1 MYNTEIV
8 CNQLTK
14 KEKKKSLCFQWL
26 GQSRGSNSGGRTT
39 CLKFESDLRDLRR
52 VEEGRFEWRVVI
64 DGRFIGHPVVGN
76 AQRRRRKNVAFPK
89 SFGIQRMCPAWS
101 AAVLSDILRH
111 TGIRVP
117 CVNATKILYCS
128 VFNNTQHYCLQI
140 TCLLYY
146 FLPRK
151 IRFGGRSVIL
161 ETAKNEFQ
169 SMIHPVEGGADCGLY
184 RLRMIVINAINWSVQ
199 KQSKAAAVLKVPSEK
214 WQEICLS
221 LTATGYCNALLL

>member
-1 MYNTEIV
+1 MARPITGQ
-8 CNQLTK
+8 QLGGANNLLEVRK
-14 KEKKKSLCFQWL
+14 WL
-26 GQSRGSNSGGRTT
+26 KRLEACWRGSLWMKNRHWWPIYWSPSSRQCATEKAEK
-39 CLKFESDLRDLRR
+39 CCISQ
-52 VEEGRFEWRVVI
+52 I
-64 DGRFIGHPVVGN
+64 FI
-76 AQRRRRKNVAFPK
+76 KT
-89 SFGIQRMCPAWS
+89 FGIQRTRPAWS

-111 TGIRVP
+111 TGVRVP
-117 CVNATKILYCS
+117 CVNGTKILYCS

-151 IRFGGRSVIL
+151 ISFEGRSVIL
-161 ETAKNEFQ
+161 ETAKNEFL

-184 RLRMIVINAINWSVQ
+184 RLRTIVINAINWSVQ

-214 WQEICLS
+214 LQEICLS